1 MPGLSWRVKM
11 YVCCS
16 WVNRRTDC
24 LTLPSSSTHTFS
36 PCFQPLNSVELIV
49 LNAQTHATV
58 LQVCFHS
65 NNFSDAC
72 EALNKGLQRAL
83 CVDTWRSCS

>member
-1 MPGLSWRVKM
+1 MPGLSWRAMM

-36 PCFQPLNSVELIV
+36 PCFQPLNPVELIV
-49 LNAQTHATV
+49 LNA
-58 LQVCFHS
+58 
-65 NNFSDAC
+65 SDSCYCTA
-72 EALNKGLQRAL
+72 GLFPQQ
-83 CVDTWRSCS
+83 